1 MVVGFSLWCLLL
13 LQSTGS
19 KHVGVSSCGPQAQLP
34 SACRIFPDRGLNP
47 HPLLWQADSY
57 PLDHQ
62 EVPTLLFVLPQC
74 SVFGEGN
81 GNPLQYSCL
90 EKSHEQRS
98 LASYSPRV
106 AKSRTRLK
114 KLSMHRKTRANF
126 LVNPIYNPGLG
137 KFWLT
142 G

>member
-19 KHVGVSSCGPQAQLP
+19 KHVGISSCGPQAQLP

-90 EKSHEQRS
+90 EKSHGWRT
-98 LASYSPRV
+98 LVGYSPWGR
-106 AKSRTRLK
+106 KESDTTELLHF
-114 KLSMHRKTRANF
+114 LSFMLCIILCFPVMLH
-126 LVNPIYNPGLG
+126 
-137 KFWLT
+137 
-142 G
+142 

>member
-90 EKSHEQRS
+90 EKSHGWRT
-98 LASYSPRV
+98 LVGYSPWGR
-106 AKSRTRLK
+106 KESDTTELLHF
-114 KLSMHRKTRANF
+114 LSFMLCIILCFPVMLH
-126 LVNPIYNPGLG
+126 
-137 KFWLT
+137 
-142 G
+142 